1 MSPDPQASRNTAP
14 PEPVSEPSQDPSST
28 AENGAGE
35 HDSSAE
41 PKRGE
46 HDNPPDRDPEA
57 ERGVYPIVGIGASAG
72 GLDAFRSLLHHL
84 PTRTGMAFALIQ
96 HLDPAHPS
104 LLVDLLGRATRMPVR
119 EAVDGESVE
128 PDHVYVIPPDCSLG
142 LHHRRLLVLAR
153 REERGLHLPVDT
165 FLQTLADDLGP
176 RAIGVVLSGTG
187 SDGTLGLKAIK
198 AAGGMTF
205 AQDERSAE
213 HFGMPGSAI
222 AAGCVD
228 LVLAPP
234 EMASELARIARHPYL
249 RQPARTIA
257 QLPGGNE
264 EDLGRI
270 FMMLRTRTGND
281 FSFYKRDTILRRIRR
296 RMAVHRIDRL
306 AEYVRY
312 LQSEPEEV
320 SRLFDDLLISVTGF
334 FREPEAFDALREKV
348 FPVLFAEPDA
358 ERPVRV
364 WVPGCATGEEAYSIA
379 IAMLESLG
387 ERAAGTRIQ
396 IFGTD
401 IDPKAI
407 EKARAGLFADP
418 LVAHLTPE
426 QLKRFF
432 VKAPGGF
439 EVAKRVRDLCIFA
452 VQNLVKDPPFS
463 RLDLVSCRNLMIY
476 FGPPLQK
483 QALQIF
489 HYALEPNRFLMLG
502 SSESIGARADL
513 FALLDQKSK
522 IYTKKSNAPRLDPAL
537 MPRAFQAPGDAR
549 VVAPARGVNE
559 PIDLTEATDRMILKH
574 YGPPGVVISGD
585 LDILLFRGETGRY
598 LDPIPGAATLNLL
611 KLARRELAVE
621 LRTAIQEARTSGSA
635 VNKRRVWYRR
645 NGTDAWVGLRVLPI
659 DDGGSPDRLL
669 VLFDETASAEP
680 GSVPAPDAT
689 SEPTMPVDE
698 RIVALERELTST
710 RDYLQS
716 IIAEQERNNEQ
727 LKSANEEIQSANE
740 ELQSTIEELETAK
753 EELQSTNEELATV
766 NCELEN
772 RNNDLA
778 EANSDLGNLLA
789 SVRLPV
795 LILGEDLR
803 IRQFTPQ
810 AERLLNLIASDLG
823 RPIGNIKP
831 NIEIPDLEARVQAVI
846 DRVTPQTL
854 EIQDKDGHWY
864 SVRIRPYKSAENR
877 IEGAVIAFVD
887 VDEVKRSERLRN
899 ALGQEQRLAVL
910 VKDADDAMTVQGFD
924 GSIRAW
930 NPAAE
935 RIYGYRKSDALAM
948 SIERLIPPEAM
959 ELHRTTIERLQRGER
974 VEPFESARLH
984 ADGRRLSV
992 LIHPTA
998 LLDTHGN
1005 PYALAT
1011 TERPANPP
1019 GGQTPSGGQAPPG
1032 GQAP

>member
-1 MSPDPQASRNTAP
+1 
-14 PEPVSEPSQDPSST
+14 
-28 AENGAGE
+28 
-35 HDSSAE
+35 
-41 PKRGE
+41 
-46 HDNPPDRDPEA
+46 
-57 ERGVYPIVGIGASAG
+57 
-72 GLDAFRSLLHHL
+72 
-84 PTRTGMAFALIQ
+84 MAFVLIQ
-96 HLDPAHPS
+96 HLDPVHPS
-104 LLVDLLGRATRMPVR
+104 LLVDLLVAATRMPVH
-119 EAVDGESVE
+119 EAVDGELVE
-128 PDHVYVIPPDCSLG
+128 PDHVYVIPPNCSLG
-142 LHHRRLLVLAR
+142 LHHRRLLVLPR
-153 REERGLHLPVDT
+153 QEDRGLHLPVDS

-176 RAIGVVLSGTG
+176 KAIGVVLSGTG
-187 SDGTLGLKAIK
+187 SDGTHGLKAIK

-205 AQDERSAE
+205 AQDRQSAE
-213 HFGMPGSAI
+213 HYGMPGSAI

-228 LVLAPP
+228 LVMAPP
-234 EMASELARIARHPYL
+234 EMACELARIARHPYL
-249 RQPARTIA
+249 RQSLRKIA
-257 QLPGGNE
+257 DLPGGNE
-264 EDLGRI
+264 EDLGKI
-270 FMMLRTRTGND
+270 FMMLRTHTGND
-281 FSFYKRDTILRRIRR
+281 FSFYKRDTILRRIKR

-306 AEYVRY
+306 AEYARY
-312 LQSEPEEV
+312 LQSQPEEV
-320 SRLFDDLLISVTGF
+320 GRLFDDLLISVTGF

-348 FPVLFAEPDA
+348 FPVLFAEPHD
-358 ERPVRV
+358 EHPVRV

-379 IAMLESLG
+379 IAMIDYLG
-387 ERAAGTRIQ
+387 EQAAGTRIQ

-401 IDPKAI
+401 IDTKAI

-418 LVAHLTPE
+418 LVAHLAPE

-432 VKAPGGF
+432 VKVAGGY

-513 FALLDQKSK
+513 FALFDHKSK
-522 IYTKKSNAPRLDPAL
+522 IYKKKSNVPRLETTL
-537 MPRAFQAPGDAR
+537 MPRAFQAAGDLS
-549 VVAPARGVNE
+549 VAPAAPGLNE
-559 PIDLTEATDRMILKH
+559 PVDLTEATDRMILKH
-574 YGPPGVVISGD
+574 YGPPGVVVSSD

-621 LRTAIQEARTSGSA
+621 LRAAIREARTSGAPVS
-635 VNKRRVWYRR
+635 KSRVWYRR
-645 NGTDAWVGLRVLPI
+645 NGADAWIGLRVLPI
-659 DDGGSPDRLL
+659 DDGGGPPDRLL
-669 VLFDETASAEP
+669 VLFDETETAEP
-680 GSVPAPDAT
+680 RSVTATVAT
-689 SEPTMPVDE
+689 SDAPVPVDE

-716 IIAEQERNNEQ
+716 IITEQERNNEQ
-727 LKSANEEIQSANE
+727 LRSANEEIQSANE

-753 EELQSTNEELATV
+753 EEFQSTNEELATV

-772 RNNDLA
+772 RNQELA
-778 EANSDLGNLLA
+778 EANSDLGNLLV
-789 SVRLPV
+789 SVDLPV
-795 LILGEDLR
+795 LILGPDLR

-810 AERLLNLIASDLG
+810 AERLLNLISSDLG

-831 NIEIPDLEARVQAVI
+831 NIEIPDLEARVQAVV
-846 DRVTPQTL
+846 DRVTPQAL
-854 EIQDKDGHWY
+854 ELQDEDGHWY

-887 VDEVKRSERLRN
+887 IDEAKTSEARLRN
-899 ALGQEQRLAVL
+899 ALEQVQRLAAL

-924 GSIRAW
+924 GSILAW

-935 RIYGYRKSDALAM
+935 RAYGYRESDALAM

-959 ELHRTTIERLQRGER
+959 GLYRTTIERLKRGER
-974 VEPFESARLH
+974 VEPFESERLH
-984 ADGRRLSV
+984 ANGRRVPV
-992 LIHPTA
+992 LIHPIA
-998 LLDTHGN
+998 LLDDRGI

-1011 TERPANPP
+1011 TERPA
-1019 GGQTPSGGQAPPG
+1019 TKIET
-1032 GQAP
+1032 

>member
-1 MSPDPQASRNTAP
+1 M
-14 PEPVSEPSQDPSST
+14 
-28 AENGAGE
+28 
-35 HDSSAE
+35 
-41 PKRGE
+41 
-46 HDNPPDRDPEA
+46 
-57 ERGVYPIVGIGASAG
+57 
-72 GLDAFRSLLHHL
+72 LHHL
-84 PTRTGMAFALIQ
+84 PARTGMAFVLIQ
-96 HLDPAHPS
+96 HLDPVHPS
-104 LLVDLLGRATRMPVR
+104 LLVDLLVAATRMPVH
-119 EAVDGESVE
+119 EAVDGELVE
-128 PDHVYVIPPDCSLG
+128 PDHVYVIPPNCSLG
-142 LHHRRLLVLAR
+142 LHHRRLLVLPR
-153 REERGLHLPVDT
+153 QEDRGLHLPVDS

-176 RAIGVVLSGTG
+176 KAIGVVLSGTG
-187 SDGTLGLKAIK
+187 SDGTHGLKAIK

-205 AQDERSAE
+205 AQDRQSAE
-213 HFGMPGSAI
+213 HYGMPGSAI

-228 LVLAPP
+228 LVMAPP
-234 EMASELARIARHPYL
+234 EMACELARIARHPYL
-249 RQPARTIA
+249 RQSLRKIA
-257 QLPGGNE
+257 DLPGGNE
-264 EDLGRI
+264 EDLGKI
-270 FMMLRTRTGND
+270 FMMLRTHTGND
-281 FSFYKRDTILRRIRR
+281 FSFYKRDTILRRIKR

-306 AEYVRY
+306 AEYARY
-312 LQSEPEEV
+312 LQSQPEEV
-320 SRLFDDLLISVTGF
+320 GRLFDDLLISVTGF

-348 FPVLFAEPDA
+348 FPVLFAEPHD
-358 ERPVRV
+358 EHPVRV

-379 IAMLESLG
+379 IAMIDYLG
-387 ERAAGTRIQ
+387 EQAAGTRIQ

-401 IDPKAI
+401 IDTKAI

-418 LVAHLTPE
+418 LVAHLAPE

-432 VKAPGGF
+432 VKVAGGY

-513 FALLDQKSK
+513 FALFDHKSK
-522 IYTKKSNAPRLDPAL
+522 IYKKKSNVPRLETTL
-537 MPRAFQAPGDAR
+537 MPRAFQAAGDLS
-549 VVAPARGVNE
+549 VAPAAPGLNE
-559 PIDLTEATDRMILKH
+559 PVDLTEATDRMILKH
-574 YGPPGVVISGD
+574 YGPPGVVVSSD

-621 LRTAIQEARTSGSA
+621 LRAAIREARTSGAPVS
-635 VNKRRVWYRR
+635 KSRVWYRR
-645 NGTDAWVGLRVLPI
+645 NGADAWIGLRVLPI
-659 DDGGSPDRLL
+659 DDGGGPPDRLL
-669 VLFDETASAEP
+669 VLFDETETAEP
-680 GSVPAPDAT
+680 RSVTATVAT
-689 SEPTMPVDE
+689 SDAPVPVDE

-716 IIAEQERNNEQ
+716 IITEQERNNEQ
-727 LKSANEEIQSANE
+727 LRSANEEIQSANE

-753 EELQSTNEELATV
+753 EEFQSTNEELATV

-772 RNNDLA
+772 RNQELA
-778 EANSDLGNLLA
+778 EANSDLGNLLV
-789 SVRLPV
+789 SVDLPV
-795 LILGEDLR
+795 LILGPDLR

-810 AERLLNLIASDLG
+810 AERLLNLISSDLG

-831 NIEIPDLEARVQAVI
+831 NIEIPDLEARVQAVV
-846 DRVTPQTL
+846 DRVTPQAL
-854 EIQDKDGHWY
+854 ELQDEDGHWY

-887 VDEVKRSERLRN
+887 IDEAKTSEARLRN
-899 ALGQEQRLAVL
+899 ALEQVQRLAAL

-924 GSIRAW
+924 GSILAW

-935 RIYGYRKSDALAM
+935 RAYGYRESDALAM

-959 ELHRTTIERLQRGER
+959 GLYRTTIERLKRGER
-974 VEPFESARLH
+974 VEPFESERLH
-984 ADGRRLSV
+984 ANGRRVPV
-992 LIHPTA
+992 LIHPIA
-998 LLDTHGN
+998 LLDDRGI

-1011 TERPANPP
+1011 TERPA
-1019 GGQTPSGGQAPPG
+1019 TKIET
-1032 GQAP
+1032 

>member
-1 MSPDPQASRNTAP
+1 MSSDPQASSHGPP
-14 PEPVSEPSQDPSST
+14 PESSPERSQASSH
-28 AENGAGE
+28 AEEGGERENPAYRDAESENG
-35 HDSSAE
+35 
-41 PKRGE
+41 
-46 HDNPPDRDPEA
+46 
-57 ERGVYPIVGIGASAG
+57 VFPIVGIGASAG
-72 GLDAFRSLLHHL
+72 GLDAFRRLLHHL
-84 PTRTGMAFALIQ
+84 PTRTGMAFVLIQ

-104 LLVDLLGRATRMPVR
+104 MLADLLVGSTRMPVR
-119 EAVDGESVE
+119 EAADGEPVE
-128 PDHVYVIPPDCSLG
+128 PDHVYVIPPNCSLG
-142 LHHRRLLVLAR
+142 MHHRRLLVLAR
-153 REERGLHLPVDT
+153 QEERGLHLPVDS

-176 RAIGVVLSGTG
+176 KAIGVVLSGTG
-187 SDGTLGLKAIK
+187 SDGTHGLKAIK

-222 AAGCVD
+222 AACCVD

-234 EMASELARIARHPYL
+234 EMACELARIARHPYL

-257 QLPGGNE
+257 ELPGGNE
-264 EDLGRI
+264 EELGKV
-270 FMMLRTRTGND
+270 FMMLRTHTGND
-281 FSFYKRDTILRRIRR
+281 FSFYKRDTILRRIKR
-296 RMAVHRIDRL
+296 RMAVHRIDRF

-312 LQSEPEEV
+312 LQSEPEEIA
-320 SRLFDDLLISVTGF
+320 RLFDDLLISVTGF

-348 FPVLFAEPDA
+348 FPVLFAELDA

-379 IAMLESLG
+379 IAMIEYLG
-387 ERAAGTRIQ
+387 ERAIGTRIQ

-401 IDPKAI
+401 IDAKAI
-407 EKARAGLFADP
+407 EKARAGVFADP
-418 LVAHLTPE
+418 LVAHLAPE

-432 VKAPGGF
+432 VKAAGGY
-439 EVAKRVRDLCIFA
+439 EVSKRVRDLCIFA

-476 FGPPLQK
+476 FGPHLQK

-502 SSESIGARADL
+502 SSESVGARADL
-513 FALLDQKSK
+513 FALLDHKSK
-522 IYTKKSNAPRLDPAL
+522 IYTKKSNTPRLDPAL
-537 MPRAFQAPGDAR
+537 MPRAFQVQGDVPVVPAGPGSS
-549 VVAPARGVNE
+549 E
-559 PIDLTEATDRMILKH
+559 PMDLTEATDRMILKH
-574 YGPPGVVISGD
+574 YGPPGVVVSSD

-621 LRTAIQEARTSGSA
+621 LRTAIQEARTSGAA
-635 VNKRRVWYRR
+635 VNKGRVWYRR
-645 NGTDAWVGLRVLPI
+645 NGNDAWVGLRVLPI
-659 DDGGSPDRLL
+659 DDGEPPDRLL
-669 VLFDETASAEP
+669 VLFEETAAAES
-680 GSVPAPDAT
+680 GSVPMPGAT
-689 SEPTMPVDE
+689 SEPAMPVDE

-778 EANSDLGNLLA
+778 AANSDLGNLLV
-789 SVRLPV
+789 SVHLPV
-795 LILGEDLR
+795 LILGADLR

-810 AERLLNLIASDLG
+810 AERLLNLISSDLG

-831 NIEIPDLEARVQAVI
+831 NIEIPDLETRVRTVI
-846 DRVTPQTL
+846 DRVTPQAL

-887 VDEVKRSERLRN
+887 VDDVKTSEARLRN
-899 ALGQEQRLAVL
+899 ALEHEQRLAAL
-910 VKDADDAMTVQGFD
+910 VKDSDDAMTVQSFD

-935 RIYGYRKSDALAM
+935 RIYGYRENDALAL

-959 ELHRTTIERLQRGER
+959 ALYRATIERLQRGER
-974 VEPFESARLH
+974 VEPFKSERLH
-984 ADGRRLSV
+984 ADGGRLSV

-998 LLDTHGN
+998 LLDIRGT
-1005 PYALAT
+1005 PYAFAT
-1011 TERPANPP
+1011 TERPAAKI
-1019 GGQTPSGGQAPPG
+1019 GTSWSSAEIPSP
-1032 GQAP
+1032 

>member
-1 MSPDPQASRNTAP
+1 MSSDPQTSRHDTAP
-14 PEPVSEPSQDPSST
+14 ESSPELYQDPSRVTES
-28 AENGAGE
+28 ENG
-35 HDSSAE
+35 
-41 PKRGE
+41 
-46 HDNPPDRDPEA
+46 
-57 ERGVYPIVGIGASAG
+57 VFPIVGIGASAG
-72 GLDAFRSLLHHL
+72 GLDAFRRLLHHL
-84 PTRTGMAFALIQ
+84 PTRTGMAFVLIQ

-104 LLVDLLGRATRMPVR
+104 LLVDLLVGATRMPVR
-119 EAVDGESVE
+119 EAVDGESVQ
-128 PDHVYVIPPDCSLG
+128 PDQVYVIPPNCSLG

-153 REERGLHLPVDT
+153 QEERGLHLPIDI

-176 RAIGVVLSGTG
+176 KAIGVVLSGTG

-205 AQDERSAE
+205 AQDEGSAE

-222 AAGCVD
+222 TAGCVD

-234 EMASELARIARHPYL
+234 EIASELARIARHPYL

-257 QLPGGNE
+257 QLPSGNE
-264 EDLGRI
+264 EDLGKI

-281 FSFYKRDTILRRIRR
+281 FSLYKRDTILRRIKR
-296 RMAVHRIDRL
+296 RMAVHRIERF
-306 AEYVRY
+306 AGYVRY
-312 LQSEPEEV
+312 LQSEPEEIG
-320 SRLFDDLLISVTGF
+320 RLFDDLLISVTGF

-348 FPVLFAEPDA
+348 FPVVFAEPDA

-379 IAMLESLG
+379 IAMLEYLG
-387 ERAAGTRIQ
+387 DRATGTRIQ

-401 IDPKAI
+401 IDAKAI
-407 EKARAGLFADP
+407 EKARTGLFADP
-418 LVAHLTPE
+418 LVAHLAPE

-432 VKAPGGF
+432 VKEAGGY

-463 RLDLVSCRNLMIY
+463 KLDLVSCRNLMIY

-513 FALLDQKSK
+513 FALLDQKNK

-537 MPRAFQAPGDAR
+537 MPRAFQTPGDVP
-549 VVAPARGVNE
+549 VVSPAKGLQE
-559 PIDLTEATDRMILKH
+559 PIDLAEAADRMILEH
-574 YGPPGVVISGD
+574 YGPPGVVISSD
-585 LDILLFRGETGRY
+585 LEILMFRGETGRY

-621 LRTAIQEARTSGSA
+621 LRAAIQEARTSGAS
-635 VNKRRVWYRR
+635 VSKSRVWYRR
-645 NGTDAWVGLRVLPI
+645 NGTDAWVGLQVLPI
-659 DDGGSPDRLL
+659 DIGSGAPDRLL
-669 VLFDETASAEP
+669 VLFDETAAAEP
-680 GSVPAPDAT
+680 GSVAALGVA
-689 SEPTMPVDE
+689 SEPPMPVDE

-710 RDYLQS
+710 RDYLQA
-716 IIAEQERNNEQ
+716 IITEQERNNEQ
-727 LKSANEEIQSANE
+727 LRSANEEIQSANE

-778 EANSDLGNLLA
+778 QANSDLGNLLL
-789 SVRLPV
+789 SVHLPV
-795 LILGEDLR
+795 LILGADLR

-810 AERLLNLIASDLG
+810 AEQLLNLISSDLG

-831 NIEIPDLEARVQAVI
+831 NIEIPDLEQRVQAVI
-846 DRVTPQTL
+846 DQVTPQAL
-854 EIQDKDGHWY
+854 DLQDKDGHWY

-887 VDEVKRSERLRN
+887 VDEVKTSEARLRH
-899 ALGQEQRLAVL
+899 ALEQEQRLAAL
-910 VKDADDAMTVQGFD
+910 VKDAEDAITVQGFD

-935 RIYGYRKSDALAM
+935 RIYGYRESDALAM
-948 SIERLIPPEAM
+948 SVERLIPTEAKA
-959 ELHRTTIERLQRGER
+959 LHRATIERLQRGER
-974 VEPFESARLH
+974 VETFESVRVR
-984 ADGRRLSV
+984 ADGSPLAV
-992 LIHPTA
+992 LIHPIA
-998 LLDTHGN
+998 LLDMRGT
-1005 PYALAT
+1005 PYAFAT
-1011 TERPANPP
+1011 TERPASK
-1019 GGQTPSGGQAPPG
+1019 TDT
-1032 GQAP
+1032 

>member
-1 MSPDPQASRNTAP
+1 MSPDPQSSPVLPNAP
-14 PEPVSEPSQDPSST
+14 EGSAAGPEVT
-28 AENGAGE
+28 AEPRDGERAGPAYP
-35 HDSSAE
+35 DAE
-41 PKRGE
+41 PE
-46 HDNPPDRDPEA
+46 N
-57 ERGVYPIVGIGASAG
+57 GVFPIVGIGASAG
-72 GLDAFRSLLHHL
+72 GLDAFRGLLHHL
-84 PTRTGMAFALIQ
+84 PTRTGMAFVLIQ

-104 LLVDLLGRATRMPVR
+104 LLVELLAEATRMPVR
-119 EAVDGESVE
+119 EAMDGEQVE
-128 PDHVYVIPPDCSLG
+128 PDHVYVIPPNCLLG
-142 LHHRRLLVLAR
+142 LHHRRLLVMAR
-153 REERGLHLPVDT
+153 QEERGLHLPVDG

-176 RAIGVVLSGTG
+176 KSIGVVLSGTG
-187 SDGTLGLKAIK
+187 SDGTHGLKAIK

-205 AQDERSAE
+205 AQDEQSAE

-234 EMASELARIARHPYL
+234 EMACELARIARHPYL

-257 QLPGGNE
+257 ELPGGNE
-264 EDLGRI
+264 EDLGKI
-270 FMMLRTRTGND
+270 FMMLRTHTGND
-281 FSFYKRDTILRRIRR
+281 FSFYKRDTILRRIKR

-312 LQSEPEEV
+312 LQAEPEEIA
-320 SRLFDDLLISVTGF
+320 RLFDDLLISVTGF
-334 FREPEAFDALREKV
+334 FRELEAFDALREKV
-348 FPVLFAEPDA
+348 FPVLFAEPGA

-364 WVPGCATGEEAYSIA
+364 WVPGCATGEEVYSIA
-379 IAMLESLG
+379 IAMIDYLG
-387 ERAAGTRIQ
+387 DRATGTHIQ

-401 IDPKAI
+401 IDAKAI

-418 LVAHLTPE
+418 LLAHLTPE

-432 VKAPGGF
+432 VKVAGGY
-439 EVAKRVRDLCIFA
+439 EVAKRVRDLCVFA

-513 FALLDQKSK
+513 FALLDHKAK
-522 IYTKKSNAPRLDPAL
+522 IYAKKSNAPRLDPAL
-537 MPRAFQAPGDAR
+537 MPRAFQSPRDLPF
-549 VVAPARGVNE
+549 VPAAAGANE

-574 YGPPGVVISGD
+574 YGPPGVVVSGD

-598 LDPIPGAATLNLL
+598 LDPIPGTATLNLL

-621 LRTAIQEARTSGSA
+621 LRAAIQDARTSGSA
-635 VNKRRVWYRR
+635 VSKSRVWYRR

-659 DDGGSPDRLL
+659 DDGGPPDRLL
-669 VLFDETASAEP
+669 VLFDETAAAEP
-680 GSVPAPDAT
+680 GSVPAPGMA
-689 SEPTMPVDE
+689 SEPPMPVDE
-698 RIVALERELTST
+698 RIVGLERELTST

-716 IIAEQERNNEQ
+716 IIVEQERNNEQ

-772 RNNDLA
+772 RNGDLA
-778 EANSDLGNLLA
+778 EANSDLRNLLV
-789 SVRLPV
+789 SIQLPV
-795 LILGEDLR
+795 LILGPDLR

-810 AERLLNLIASDLG
+810 AEQLLNLIASDLG

-831 NIEIPDLEARVQAVI
+831 NIEIPDLEERVRAVV
-846 DRVTPQTL
+846 DRVTPQVL
-854 EIQDKDGHWY
+854 ELQDKDGHWY
-864 SVRIRPYKSAENR
+864 SVRIRPYKSANNR

-887 VDEVKRSERLRN
+887 VDEVKTSEARLRR
-899 ALGQEQRLAVL
+899 ALEQEQRLVAL
-910 VKDADDAMTVQGFD
+910 VKDSDDAMTVQGFD

-935 RIYGYRKSDALAM
+935 RIYGYRESDALAM

-959 ELHRTTIERLQRGER
+959 VLYRQTIERLQRGER
-974 VEPFESARLH
+974 VDPFRSERVR
-984 ADGRRLSV
+984 ADGGRLFV
-992 LIHPTA
+992 LIHPIA
-998 LLDTHGN
+998 LLDTRGN

-1011 TERPANPP
+1011 TERPA
-1019 GGQTPSGGQAPPG
+1019 TP
-1032 GQAP
+1032 

>member
-1 MSPDPQASRNTAP
+1 MSADPHASRHAP
-14 PEPVSEPSQDPSST
+14 PPESSPQPSQAPSQAPSHEERM
-28 AENGAGE
+28 AEEHAGP
-35 HDSSAE
+35 AE
-41 PKRGE
+41 PAGGE
-46 HDNPPDRDPEA
+46 RENPAFRDA
-57 ERGVYPIVGIGASAG
+57 ESEHGVFPIVGIGASAG
-72 GLDAFRSLLHHL
+72 GLDAFRRLLRYL
-84 PTRTGMAFALIQ
+84 PTRTGMAFVLIQ

-104 LLVDLLGRATRMPVR
+104 MLADLLVGTTRMPVR
-119 EAVDGESVE
+119 EAVDGEPVE
-128 PDHVYVIPPDCSLG
+128 PDHVYVIPPNCSLG
-142 LHHRRLLVLAR
+142 LHHRRLLVLPR
-153 REERGLHLPVDT
+153 REERGLHLPVDS
-165 FLQTLADDLGP
+165 FLETLADDLGP
-176 RAIGVVLSGTG
+176 KAIGVVLSGTG
-187 SDGTLGLKAIK
+187 SDGTHGLKAIK
-198 AAGGMTF
+198 AAGGMTL
-205 AQDERSAE
+205 AQDEQSAG

-228 LVLAPP
+228 LVLAPS

-249 RQPARTIA
+249 RQSVRKIA
-257 QLPGGNE
+257 EVPGGNE
-264 EDLGRI
+264 EDLGKI
-270 FMMLRTRTGND
+270 FMLLRTHTGND
-281 FSFYKRDTILRRIRR
+281 FSYYKRDTILRRIKR
-296 RMAVHRIDRL
+296 RMAVHRIHRF
-306 AEYVRY
+306 AAYVRY

-320 SRLFDDLLISVTGF
+320 ERLFEDLLISVTGF

-348 FPVLFAEPDA
+348 FPVLFAESDT

-379 IAMLESLG
+379 IAMIEYLG
-387 ERAAGTRIQ
+387 DRANGTRIQ

-401 IDPKAI
+401 LDVKAI
-407 EKARAGLFADP
+407 GKARAGLFADQ
-418 LVAHLTPE
+418 LVAHLAPE

-432 VKAPGGF
+432 VKVAGGY

-463 RLDLVSCRNLMIY
+463 WLDLVSCRNVMIY

-513 FALLDQKSK
+513 FALLDHKNK
-522 IYTKKSNAPRLDPAL
+522 IYTKKSNAPRLAPAL
-537 MPRAFQAPGDAR
+537 MPRAFQSPGD
-549 VVAPARGVNE
+549 VPFVPAATDANE
-559 PIDLTEATDRMILKH
+559 PIDLTEATDRMILEH
-574 YGPPGVVISGD
+574 YGPPGVVVSGD
-585 LDILLFRGETGRY
+585 LEILLFRGETGRY
-598 LDPIPGAATLNLL
+598 LDPIPGTATLNLL

-621 LRTAIQEARTSGSA
+621 LRTVIQEARTSGSA
-635 VNKRRVWYRR
+635 VSKGRVWYRR

-659 DDGGSPDRLL
+659 NDGGPPDRLL
-669 VLFDETASAEP
+669 VLFDEVAAAEP
-680 GSVPAPDAT
+680 GSVSTPGVT
-689 SEPTMPVDE
+689 SELPRSVDE

-716 IIAEQERNNEQ
+716 IITEQERNNEQ
-727 LKSANEEIQSANE
+727 LRSANEEIQSANE
-740 ELQSTIEELETAK
+740 ELQSTIEELETTK

-766 NCELEN
+766 NCELDN

-778 EANSDLGNLLA
+778 EANSDLGNLLV
-789 SVRLPV
+789 SVHLPV
-795 LILGEDLR
+795 LILGSDLS

-831 NIEIPDLEARVQAVI
+831 NIEIPDLESRVQAVI
-846 DRVTPQTL
+846 DRVTPQAL
-854 EIQDKDGHWY
+854 DVQDKDGHWY

-887 VDEVKRSERLRN
+887 VDDVKTSEARLRH
-899 ALGQEQRLAVL
+899 ALEHAQRLAAL

-935 RIYGYRKSDALAM
+935 RIYGYRESDALAM
-948 SIERLIPPEAM
+948 SIERMIPPEEIA
-959 ELHRTTIERLQRGER
+959 LYRATIEPLQHGEC
-974 VEPFESARLH
+974 VEPFESSRLH
-984 ADGRRLSV
+984 ADGTRLSV
-992 LIHPTA
+992 LIHPIA
-998 LLDTHGN
+998 LLDARAT

-1011 TERPANPP
+1011 TERLARKID
-1019 GGQTPSGGQAPPG
+1019 T
-1032 GQAP
+1032 

>member
-1 MSPDPQASRNTAP
+1 LPNAPEGSAAGPEVTAEPRDGDRAGPAYPDA
-14 PEPVSEPSQDPSST
+14 E
-28 AENGAGE
+28 AENG
-35 HDSSAE
+35 
-41 PKRGE
+41 
-46 HDNPPDRDPEA
+46 
-57 ERGVYPIVGIGASAG
+57 VFPIVGIGASAG
-72 GLDAFRSLLHHL
+72 GLDAFRRLLHHL
-84 PTRTGMAFALIQ
+84 PTRTGMAVVLIQ

-104 LLVDLLGRATRMPVR
+104 LLVELLAGATRMPVR
-119 EAVDGESVE
+119 EAVDGEPVE
-128 PDHVYVIPPDCSLG
+128 PDHVYVIPPNCSLG

-153 REERGLHLPVDT
+153 REERGLHLPVDS

-176 RAIGVVLSGTG
+176 KAIGVVLSGTG
-187 SDGTLGLKAIK
+187 SDGTHGLKAIK
-198 AAGGMTF
+198 AAGGVTF
-205 AQDERSAE
+205 AQDEHSAE

-234 EMASELARIARHPYL
+234 EMACELARIARHPYL
-249 RQPARTIA
+249 LQPMRVIA
-257 QLPGGNE
+257 ELPGGNE
-264 EDLGRI
+264 EDLGKI

-281 FSFYKRDTILRRIRR
+281 FSFYKRDTILRRIKR
-296 RMAVHRIDRL
+296 RMAVHRLDRL
-306 AEYVRY
+306 ADYVRY

-320 SRLFDDLLISVTGF
+320 GRLFDDLLISVTGF
-334 FREPEAFDALREKV
+334 FREPEAFDALRETV
-348 FPVLFAEPDA
+348 FPVLFAESDT

-379 IAMLESLG
+379 IAMIEYLG
-387 ERAAGTRIQ
+387 DRATGARIQ

-401 IDPKAI
+401 IDAKAI
-407 EKARAGLFADP
+407 EKARAGLFADQ
-418 LVAHLTPE
+418 LVAHLAAE

-432 VKAPGGF
+432 VKAAGGGY
-439 EVAKRVRDLCIFA
+439 EVTKRVRDLCIFA

-476 FGPPLQK
+476 FGTPLQK
-483 QALQIF
+483 QVLQIF

-513 FALLDQKSK
+513 FALLDHKNK
-522 IYTKKSNAPRLDPAL
+522 IYTKKSNAPRLDTAL
-537 MPRAFQAPGDAR
+537 MPRAYQSPVGAP
-549 VVAPARGVNE
+549 VLPAAAGASE
-559 PIDLTEATDRMILKH
+559 SIDLTEATDRMILKH
-574 YGPPGVVISGD
+574 YGPPGVVVSGD

-598 LDPIPGAATLNLL
+598 LDPIPGTATLNLL

-621 LRTAIQEARTSGSA
+621 LRAAIQKAQTSGSA
-635 VNKRRVWYRR
+635 VSKSRVWYRR

-659 DDGGSPDRLL
+659 DDGGLPDRLL
-669 VLFDETASAEP
+669 VLFEETAAAEP
-680 GSVPAPDAT
+680 GSVPAQGTT
-689 SEPTMPVDE
+689 SEPPMPVDE
-698 RIVALERELTST
+698 RIVGLERELTST

-727 LKSANEEIQSANE
+727 LRSANEEIQSANE

-778 EANSDLGNLLA
+778 EANSDLGNLLV
-789 SVRLPV
+789 SVHLPV
-795 LILGEDLR
+795 LILGADLR

-810 AERLLNLIASDLG
+810 AELLLNLISSDLG

-831 NIEIPDLEARVQAVI
+831 NIEIPDLEVRVRTVI
-846 DRVTPQTL
+846 DQVTPQAL
-854 EIQDKDGHWY
+854 ELQDKDGRWY

-887 VDEVKRSERLRN
+887 VDEVKTSKLSEARLRRT
-899 ALGQEQRLAVL
+899 LEQEQRLAAL
-910 VKDADDAMTVQGFD
+910 VKDADGAMTVQGFD

-935 RIYGYRKSDALAM
+935 RIYGYREADALTLTV
-948 SIERLIPPEAM
+948 ERLIPPEAM
-959 ELHRTTIERLQRGER
+959 PLNRATIERLRRGEPVDPYLSER
-974 VEPFESARLH
+974 VH
-984 ADGRRLSV
+984 ADGHRMQM
-992 LIHPTA
+992 LIHPLA
-998 LLDTHGN
+998 LLDAQGTA
-1005 PYALAT
+1005 YALAT
-1011 TERPANPP
+1011 TERPA
-1019 GGQTPSGGQAPPG
+1019 GKIDT
-1032 GQAP
+1032 